1 MDKLPSQHR
10 GDREAETE
18 VSLGVSRAQCWS
30 STPAGGAEA
39 QNPRGDRKEGEAA
52 SGLCSSQARA
62 LRQFQR
68 TRAWALEPHCLGP
81 DSGPSTADSGPIPPT
96 TAGCG
101 VQLNLHKRQC
111 PPVSGIL
118 LAPTSGWKDLR
129 ELGAQHSAQSLACRK
144 CSRCAGHH
152 DSFTPT
158 GTHGQPEQLGLG
170 FASVSG
176 NTGLWCPHFPLF
188 CV

>member
-10 GDREAETE
+10 GDHEAETE

-30 STPAGGAEA
+30 SIPAGGAEA
-39 QNPRGDRKEGEAA
+39 QNPRGDRKGGGSLWPLQF
-52 SGLCSSQARA
+52 SGTCSTSIPAGQSVGSGATLPGVR
-62 LRQFQR
+62 LR
-68 TRAWALEPHCLGP
+68 PHHCRLLGGQP
-81 DSGPSTADSGPIPPT
+81 
-96 TAGCG
+96 
-101 VQLNLHKRQC
+101 NFHKCQC

-118 LAPTSGWKDLR
+118 LAPTPRWKDSR

-144 CSRCAGHH
+144 CSGCAGRH

-158 GTHGQPEQLGLG
+158 GIHGQPEQLGLG

-188 CV
+188 